1 MKYKRMVHD
10 KSIINIVE
18 VNELEIVVILDYC
31 DIYKLHFQFGVSE
44 LLKKQLIHR

>member
-1 MKYKRMVHD
+1 MIHD

-31 DIYKLHFQFGVSE
+31 DIYKLYFQFGVSE
-44 LLKKQLIHR
+44 LLKRHLIYR